1 MSKELNDAVDK
12 AMENTEVNDADEKP
26 SEPSAKASNEDDSD
40 DSEVESK
47 EETEDKTDGLT
58 AAQLAHAKTLYKQ
71 LSDPKTAV
79 ETITQMVKRAGY
91 TLTELKEADKQERK
105 EITADV
111 VEIFKE
117 ELGEDFDLVAGDK
130 LSKAVAKLLDAK
142 VAAALKPLETKLL
155 EAEYSQRR
163 KEVDKAL
170 EWAYD
175 TLEGFKQNESLI
187 AEKMQTY
194 PYAGKGSYQSYLT
207 EMHALVTSGAAQKR
221 TQRAETNLKNDVK
234 ASKSVRS
241 SATKPTK
248 AMSLDEA
255 IEMALSE
262 IKS

>member
-1 MSKELNDAVDK
+1 MSKELQEAVDK
-12 AMENTEVNDADEKP
+12 AMESEEVNGKEEAQGAEEETP
-26 SEPSAKASNEDDSD
+26 EE
-40 DSEVESK
+40 ESK
-47 EETEDKTDGLT
+47 DSEETETEEEDGLT
-58 AAQLAHAKTLYKQ
+58 SEQVAHAKALYKQ
-71 LSDPKTAV
+71 LSDPKTAIS
-79 ETITQMVKRAGY
+79 TITNMVKRAGY
-91 TLTELKEADKQERK
+91 TLTELKNADAQERK
-105 EITADV
+105 DIVTDVAD
-111 VEIFKE
+111 IFKE
-117 ELGEDFDLVAGDK
+117 ELGDDFELVAGDK

-142 VAAALKPLETKLL
+142 VAEALKPLETKLL
-155 EAEYSQRR
+155 EAEYAQR
-163 KEVDKAL
+163 KEKVDKAL

-194 PYAGKGSYQSYLT
+194 PYNGKGSYQSYLT

>member
-12 AMENTEVNDADEKP
+12 AMDSEEVNGQEEAQGAEEETP
-26 SEPSAKASNEDDSD
+26 EE
-40 DSEVESK
+40 ESK
-47 EETEDKTDGLT
+47 DSEETETEEEDGLT
-58 AAQLAHAKTLYKQ
+58 SEQIAHAKALYRQ
-71 LSDPKTAV
+71 LSDPKTAIS
-79 ETITQMVKRAGY
+79 TIANMVKRAGY
-91 TLTELKEADKQERK
+91 TLTELKNADAQERK
-105 EITADV
+105 DIVTDVAD
-111 VEIFKE
+111 IFKE
-117 ELGEDFDLVAGDK
+117 ELGDDFELVAGDK

-142 VAAALKPLETKLL
+142 VAEALKPLETKLL
-155 EAEYSQRR
+155 EAEYAQR
-163 KEVDKAL
+163 KEKVDKAL

-194 PYAGKGSYQSYLT
+194 PYNGKGSYQSYLT